1 MPNICKVHG
10 CEKKCHG
17 QGYCDNHYR
26 LYKRWGK
33 PEKTKNINGL
43 CKNNKELYAIYN
55 SMKQRCYN
63 PKVRNYNNYG
73 GRGIEVCDRWLGKNG
88 FENFLNDMGKRP
100 EGYSIDRIDN
110 NIGYSPKNCRW
121 ASPKEQGHN
130 KRNNKWYEYKGKR
143 KLLKEWSK
151 ELGIPMRTL
160 EERVRKGDYGEYLF
174 RAPDTKKSLAAKKSM
189 ESRGLASE
197 YT

>member
-1 MPNICKVHG
+1 
-10 CEKKCHG
+10 
-17 QGYCDNHYR
+17 
-26 LYKRWGK
+26 
-33 PEKTKNINGL
+33 
-43 CKNNKELYAIYN
+43 
-55 SMKQRCYN
+55 MKQRCYN

-121 ASPKEQGHN
+121 ASPKEQSHN